1 MERSDAPE
9 GSGFMRRRK
18 PANGSTVSR
27 FPQTPTG
34 CISGPGAISFIF
46 IMAAL
51 RQLPRML
58 RTEELSE
65 EEEEESSVFITVP
78 AAQLDKMQRQLPL
91 LQEHFCRYAGTVFPT
106 RTDNLKL
113 MFRTDIA
120 CRTEQKL
127 KLCPL

>member
-18 PANGSTVSR
+18 PADGSTVSR

-91 LQEHFCRYAGTVFPT
+91 LQEHAPAA
-106 RTDNLKL
+106 NLHQRQVSAAML
-113 MFRTDIA
+113 GHSSPPGLII
-120 CRTEQKL
+120 
-127 KLCPL
+127 